1 MQLTHTT
8 KHISSIVPAAFVWA
22 GVFAGLVVAA
32 HAQGVKTIDVVA
44 FFTAQKEAGTTGMAR
59 KTKAVDVRPAKP
71 GEVIVT
77 FIKGQ
82 GKETQSP
89 PAVEGDMVVRNRC
102 EETGNEEILVPAEK
116 FAPRYEGPAGDGFAS
131 GWQTYRPRGKM
142 MGYFT
147 VGESVGAFQFV
158 APWGEMM
165 QARPGDAIVQD
176 PENAKDTYR
185 VAEAAFNC
193 TYEVVEAEK

>member
-1 MQLTHTT
+1 MPLAKTFNS
-8 KHISSIVPAAFVWA
+8 ISLQAL
-22 GVFAGLVVAA
+22 AGLVCLSACCGLVAVA
-32 HAQGVKTIDVVA
+32 HAEGVKTIDVVA

-59 KTKAVDVRPAKP
+59 KTMVVDVRPAKP

-102 EETGNEEILVPAEK
+102 EETGNEEILVSAEK
-116 FAPRYEGPAGDGFAS
+116 FAPRYEGPVGDGFAP

-176 PENAKDTYR
+176 PENANDTYR
-185 VAEAAFNC
+185 VAEAAFKC
-193 TYEVVEAEK
+193 TYEVVEAAK